1 MKVALLTY
9 HAPHRKT
16 QQALAGLALQ
26 PELQLRLYGLPF
38 HERAARSPRFRHRPD
53 MWTAGHPNEVAQHY
67 GLEYC
72 KIESVGDID
81 QPFDVALIAG
91 AGLLPTDFVVNNT
104 ILNCHGGLIPSVR
117 GLDAFK
123 WAIYDSQPLGNTLH
137 IIDADV
143 DAGKPLKALRTP
155 VYADDSLEMLAQR
168 HYELELQLLCA
179 FPHFLENPQPLDS
192 SLPNRPP
199 RKRMPAS
206 IEMETIELFPRYIEE
221 YAYR

>member
-1 MKVALLTY
+1 
-9 HAPHRKT
+9 
-16 QQALAGLALQ
+16 
-26 PELQLRLYGLPF
+26 
-38 HERAARSPRFRHRPD
+38 

-155 VYADDSLEMLAQR
+155 VQMIVWRCWHSVTTSWSCNFFVPF
-168 HYELELQLLCA
+168 HI
-179 FPHFLENPQPLDS
+179 F
-192 SLPNRPP
+192 
-199 RKRMPAS
+199 
-206 IEMETIELFPRYIEE
+206 
-221 YAYR
+221 